1 MSFNYKKIFTVLIIA
16 AAFSAATVR
25 AADNGQEDLDK
36 ATELKLSAT
45 TVTDWGEVIRLTES
59 ALEKGLDKSNTEF
72 ANKLLASTLVQRA
85 TVVTATI
92 QKINRSDQRWENFR
106 LFALSDLEKSIKLEP
121 KQPQALI
128 LIAQLNGLPGGD
140 EKRAKEAVSQAV
152 ELTADD
158 PQLRSKAFVLRAEME
173 KDPEKRLPDL
183 NEAVRLAPND
193 ANVIR
198 ARGIV
203 LAGLEKYDEALSD
216 LNKAIELDSENP
228 GTYELKSLV
237 LTAMKKYD
245 EALAAL
251 DQAQKLAPN
260 SSEPWLQKRQIHL
273 LQKKLDEA
281 IYDLNKAIALDP
293 SNANLLLLRSSLYL
307 EKGDKEKALADAKD
321 AVQLLPKNVTAIRD
335 YALILIDMGKFDEA
349 LEDLNKAAALDPSNA
364 DLLKLRSLV
373 YLKKGDKEKALAD
386 AKDAVQLSPKDISA
400 ISNYAAILTEMDKF
414 DEALAQL
421 EKARKLEP
429 NNPFPILQ
437 IGMIFVQQ
445 KQSGKAIDVY
455 GEFLKDHPNESNILY
470 ARGNAYLNL
479 GLQAE
484 AVADYEKAYKDLSKD
499 SGLLNNFAWVLAT
512 SPDEKLRDGQR
523 AVKMATE
530 ACKLTEYKQGH
541 ILSTLAA
548 AYAETGDFDNAVK
561 WSEKSAEAGKT
572 EDADHAENYK
582 KELETYKA
590 HQPYR
595 EILSEKEGEKPAE
608 KEGAGQEKA
617 STPEKTLKQPAE
629 NSSPPEEKPAK
640 PRGTAREIVE
650 PFNGK
655 NLEGWDLRQPR
666 ERSKW
671 TVGAA
676 QVDPQNP
683 QGLIVSLPE
692 ERSGELINR
701 EAHSVDIYSVVK
713 FGDCNIDL
721 EFMIPKDSNSGVYV
735 MGEYEIQILDSFG
748 KKDMTWNDL
757 GAIYEAAAPKLN
769 AAKAPGQWQNL
780 SVEFIA
786 PRFEDGEKTANARFV
801 KVTLNGQVIQEN
813 VEMKGPTPGGLTGK
827 EVAEGP
833 LMFQGDHGP
842 VAFRNIKITL
852 PGGEKK

>member
-1 MSFNYKKIFTVLIIA
+1 MFFNYKKTFALLIVA
-16 AAFSAATVR
+16 AVFSAAAAR

-36 ATELKLSAT
+36 ATELKFSAA

-59 ALEKGLDKSNTEF
+59 ALQKGLDKSNTEF

-85 TVVTATI
+85 MVVTATI
-92 QKINRSDQRWENFR
+92 QKIFPTDQRWANFR
-106 LFALSDLEKSIKLEP
+106 QFALSDLEKSIKLEP

-128 LIAQLNGLPGGD
+128 LIAQLNSLPDGD
-140 EKRAKEAVSQAV
+140 DKRAKEAVSQAV
-152 ELTADD
+152 EFAADD
-158 PQLRSKAFVLRAEME
+158 PQLRSKALVLRAEME

-183 NEAVRLAPND
+183 NQAVQLAPND
-193 ANVIR
+193 ANIVR

-203 LAGLEKYDEALSD
+203 LAGLEKFDEALSD
-216 LNKAIELDSENP
+216 LNKAIELESENAA
-228 GTYELKSLV
+228 TYEIKSLV
-237 LTAMKKYD
+237 LTHMKKYD

-251 DQAQKLAPN
+251 DQAQKLVPN

-273 LQKKLDEA
+273 LQKKLDDA
-281 IYDLNKAIALDP
+281 LYDLNKAISLDP

-321 AVQLLPKNVTAIRD
+321 AVQLV
-335 YALILIDMGKFDEA
+335 
-349 LEDLNKAAALDPSNA
+349 
-364 DLLKLRSLV
+364 
-373 YLKKGDKEKALAD
+373 
-386 AKDAVQLSPKDISA
+386 PKDVLA
-400 ISNYAAILTEMDKF
+400 LRNYAAILAEAGKLD
-414 DEALAQL
+414 DALAQL

-429 NNPFPILQ
+429 NNPISTLQ
-437 IGMIFVQQ
+437 LGMIYILQ

-455 GEFLKDHPNESNILY
+455 GEFLKDHPGESNLLY

-484 AVADYEKAYKDLSKD
+484 AEADYEKAYKDLSKD

-548 AYAETGDFDNAVK
+548 AYAETGDYDNAVK
-561 WSEKSAEAGKT
+561 WSEKSAEVGKT
-572 EDADHAENYK
+572 ENADHAESYK

-595 EILSEKEGEKPAE
+595 EILSEKEEEKPAGE
-608 KEGAGQEKA
+608 KTVPQEKP
-617 STPEKTLKQPAE
+617 STPEKIPQQPAE
-629 NSSPPEEKPAK
+629 NAFPPQKKTAKPAE
-640 PRGTAREIVE
+640 PAREIVE

-655 NLEGWDLRQPR
+655 NLEGWELRQPR

-683 QGLIVSLPE
+683 QGLIVSLPD

-713 FGDCNIDL
+713 FGDCSIDL

-748 KKDMTWNDL
+748 KKDITWSDL

-769 AAKAPGQWQNL
+769 AAKAPGQWQSL

-786 PRFEDGEKTANARFV
+786 PRFENGEKTANARFV
-801 KVTLNGQVIQEN
+801 KVTLNGQVILEN

-827 EVAEGP
+827 EVAQGP
-833 LMFQGDHGP
+833 LLFQGDHGP
-842 VAFRNIKITL
+842 VAFRNIKISL
-852 PGGEKK
+852 PAAEKK

>member
-1 MSFNYKKIFTVLIIA
+1 MFFNYKIIIAALIIA
-16 AAFSAATVR
+16 AAFSAAAVR

-85 TVVTATI
+85 TIVTATV
-92 QKINRSDQRWENFR
+92 QKIYPSDQRWATFR
-106 LFALSDLEKSIKLEP
+106 QFALSDLEKAVKMEP

-128 LIAQLNGLPGGD
+128 LIAQLNSLPEGD

-152 ELTADD
+152 EFAADD
-158 PQLRSKAFVLRAEME
+158 PQLHAKALVLRAEME
-173 KDPEKRLPDL
+173 KDQEKSLSDL
-183 NEAVRLAPND
+183 NEAVRLAPSD
-193 ANVIR
+193 ANIVC

-203 LAGLEKYDEALSD
+203 LARQEKYDEALSD
-216 LNKAIELDSENP
+216 LNKAIELDAENAA
-228 GTYELKSLV
+228 TYELKSLV
-237 LTAMKKYD
+237 LTQMKKYD

-273 LQKKLDEA
+273 LQKKLDDA

-293 SNANLLLLRSSLYL
+293 SNVNLLLLRSSLYMD
-307 EKGDKEKALADAKD
+307 KGDKEKALTDAKE
-321 AVQLLPKNVTAIRD
+321 AVQLLPKNVTAIRT
-335 YALILIDMGKFDEA
+335 YALILADMG
-349 LEDLNKAAALDPSNA
+349 
-364 DLLKLRSLV
+364 
-373 YLKKGDKEKALAD
+373 
-386 AKDAVQLSPKDISA
+386 
-400 ISNYAAILTEMDKF
+400 KF

-429 NNPFPILQ
+429 NNPLPTMQ

-445 KQSGKAIDVY
+445 KQSGKAIDAY
-455 GEFLKDHPNESNILY
+455 DEFLKDHPNESNLLY

-484 AVADYEKAYKDLSKD
+484 AEADYEKAYKDLSKD

-548 AYAETGDFDNAVK
+548 AYAETGDYDTAVK
-561 WSEKSAEAGKT
+561 WSEKSAEVGKT
-572 EDADHAENYK
+572 EDADHAEDYK

-590 HQPYR
+590 HKPYR
-595 EILSEKEGEKPAE
+595 EVLSEKEGEKPAE
-608 KEGAGQEKA
+608 RKGALQEKPSA
-617 STPEKTLKQPAE
+617 PEKIPQQPAE
-629 NSSPPEEKPAK
+629 NASLPEEKPAK
-640 PRGTAREIVE
+640 PAEAAREIVE
-650 PFNGK
+650 PFGGK
-655 NLEGWDLRQPR
+655 NLEGWELRQPR

-701 EAHSVDIYSVVK
+701 EAHSVDIYTVVK
-713 FGDCNIDL
+713 FGDCNIEL

-748 KKDMTWNDL
+748 KKEMTWSDL
-757 GAIYEAAAPKLN
+757 GAIYEAATPKVN
-769 AAKAPGQWQNL
+769 AAKAPGEWQSL
-780 SVEFIA
+780 AVEFIA
-786 PRFEDGEKTANARFV
+786 PRFENGEKTANARFV
-801 KVTLNGQVIQEN
+801 KVTLNGRVIHDN
-813 VEMKGPTPGGLTGK
+813 VEIKGPTPGGLTGK
-827 EVAEGP
+827 EAAEGP

-842 VAFRNIKITL
+842 VAFRNIKISL
-852 PGGEKK
+852 PAAEKK

>member
-1 MSFNYKKIFTVLIIA
+1 MSFNNKKIFTLLIIA
-16 AAFSAATVR
+16 AAFSAGAVR

-59 ALEKGLDKSNTEF
+59 ALQKGLDKSNTEF

-85 TVVTATI
+85 MIVTATI
-92 QKINRSDQRWENFR
+92 QKIFPTDQRWLNFR
-106 LFALSDLEKSIKLEP
+106 QFALSDLEKAVKLEP

-128 LIAQLNGLPGGD
+128 LIAQLNLLPDGD
-140 EKRAKEAVSQAV
+140 EKRAKEAVNQAV
-152 ELTADD
+152 EFSADD
-158 PQLRSKAFVLRAEME
+158 PQLRSKALVLRAEME
-173 KDPEKRLPDL
+173 KNPEKRLPDL
-183 NEAVRLAPND
+183 NEAVQLAPND
-193 ANVIR
+193 ANVLR
-198 ARGIV
+198 VRGIV

-216 LNKAIELDSENP
+216 LNKAIELDAENAA
-228 GTYELKSLV
+228 TFEIKSLV
-237 LTAMKKYD
+237 LTQMKKYD

-260 SSEPWLQKRQIHL
+260 SSEPWLRKRQIHL

-281 IYDLNKAIALDP
+281 LDDLNKAVSLDP
-293 SNANLLLLRSSLYL
+293 SNADLFLLRSSLYL
-307 EKGDKEKALADAKD
+307 EKGDKEKALADAKE
-321 AVQLLPKNVTAIRD
+321 AVQLLPKNVTAIRT
-335 YALILIDMGKFDEA
+335 YALILADMG
-349 LEDLNKAAALDPSNA
+349 
-364 DLLKLRSLV
+364 
-373 YLKKGDKEKALAD
+373 
-386 AKDAVQLSPKDISA
+386 
-400 ISNYAAILTEMDKF
+400 KF

-429 NNPFPILQ
+429 NNPLPTLQ
-437 IGMIFVQQ
+437 IGMIFIQQ
-445 KQSGKAIDVY
+445 KQSGKAIDAY
-455 GEFLKDHPNESNILY
+455 GEFLKDHPDEPNLLY

-484 AVADYEKAYKDLSKD
+484 AEADYEKAYKDKDLSKD

-548 AYAETGDFDNAVK
+548 AYAETGDFDNAIK
-561 WSEKSAEAGKT
+561 WSEKSAEVGKT
-572 EDADHAENYK
+572 ENADHAEDFK

-590 HQPYR
+590 HKPYR
-595 EILSEKEGEKPAE
+595 EVLSEKEAEKPAE
-608 KEGAGQEKA
+608 KKDVPQEKP
-617 STPEKTLKQPAE
+617 STPEKTSEQPAE

-640 PRGTAREIVE
+640 PAEAVREIME

-655 NLEGWDLRQPR
+655 NLEGWNLRQPR

-692 ERSGELINR
+692 ERPGELINR
-701 EAHSVDIYSVVK
+701 ESHSVDIYTRCEIRRLQHRV
-713 FGDCNIDL
+713 
-721 EFMIPKDSNSGVYV
+721 GVYDPQGLELRRV
-735 MGEYEIQILDSFG
+735 CDGRIRDSDYWTVSG
-748 KKDMTWNDL
+748 KK
-757 GAIYEAAAPKLN
+757 I
-769 AAKAPGQWQNL
+769 
-780 SVEFIA
+780 
-786 PRFEDGEKTANARFV
+786 
-801 KVTLNGQVIQEN
+801 
-813 VEMKGPTPGGLTGK
+813 
-827 EVAEGP
+827 
-833 LMFQGDHGP
+833 
-842 VAFRNIKITL
+842 
-852 PGGEKK
+852 